1 MDYTTSKTGT
11 YKKKINL
18 RKNLII
24 ALCVVIAFLALCVS
38 LFNFILK
45 KINAE
50 DSMYTLKRNW
60 KAYDYSSVYETS
72 EAILRKNPFNN
83 AALTYKGYSAFYL
96 GVSQNDTSLQQE
108 YLDSAI
114 NALRLSLLTAKKS
127 LVPQVSYMLGKSYF
141 YKNTGS
147 SYYYCDLAIKYLR
160 AAKDKGYVA
169 EDIHEYL
176 GLCYASLGMTMDSIA
191 SFSEALLVRES
202 DTLLLSIAE
211 QYTKQEQYS
220 VAKQYLFRVINES
233 EDDVLILKSCLLLGS
248 IYIDEEQYE
257 DARTMLNTVLEKDEN
272 NADAYYQ
279 FGLLYQ
285 KQGDA
290 VRARSSLRRA
300 LRLQPNHQDALKKI
314 SEIRSKG

>member
-1 MDYTTSKTGT
+1 
-11 YKKKINL
+11 
-18 RKNLII
+18 
-24 ALCVVIAFLALCVS
+24 
-38 LFNFILK
+38 
-45 KINAE
+45 
-50 DSMYTLKRNW
+50 
-60 KAYDYSSVYETS
+60 
-72 EAILRKNPFNN
+72 
-83 AALTYKGYSAFYL
+83 
-96 GVSQNDTSLQQE
+96 
-108 YLDSAI
+108 
-114 NALRLSLLTAKKS
+114 
-127 LVPQVSYMLGKSYF
+127 
-141 YKNTGS
+141 
-147 SYYYCDLAIKYLR
+147 
-160 AAKDKGYVA
+160 
-169 EDIHEYL
+169 
-176 GLCYASLGMTMDSIA
+176 MDSIA